1 MKKTSIFM
9 ILLIFMYLLVGCV
22 ELNENPDDISLL
34 YSRSFDNF
42 NDFEQPILVIDNYDS
57 YLSSGYPLDL
67 DENFFNNRILYT
79 YSFEHYCMGTN
90 IFLFNSYKITD
101 DGILVIY
108 YETDNDIL
116 VLDAEG
122 MYAMIF
128 EIDKD
133 LYHSADSL
141 EVREF
146 DNLNE
151 EIELLY
157 SGSYS
162 NYHDFDEPITWI
174 TSHEEYFDS
183 DYPFE
188 LDEAYF
194 DNYSLYT
201 YSFVHSDLGRN
212 IFLYDNFLL
221 VDNTLFIT
229 CVINNELIVSPAFG
243 SYALVFAIPKGLI
256 NNNVEVLVAPNGSK
270 DLIFDELTEVRSV
283 STSQLLYFEL
293 METQLFSINFN
304 REGTWSIT
312 AITGRLFNIS
322 NNQEI
327 SMSMFSGLYGYQA
340 TLEPG
345 EYIFILDIRNNEYS
359 NESFY
364 IFDYN
369 AILFNED

>member
-1 MKKTSIFM
+1 M
-9 ILLIFMYLLVGCV
+9 ILLLPLHVIF
-22 ELNENPDDISLL
+22 
-34 YSRSFDNF
+34 
-42 NDFEQPILVIDNYDS
+42 
-57 YLSSGYPLDL
+57 
-67 DENFFNNRILYT
+67 
-79 YSFEHYCMGTN
+79 
-90 IFLFNSYKITD
+90 IFLSMVFIIIYFIIEMSRIPVEFIKSTIEEHKDDHPAPQVVVYLVSYPTKFLFDLLTSF
-101 DGILVIY
+101 GIV
-108 YETDNDIL
+108 
-116 VLDAEG
+116 
-122 MYAMIF
+122 
-128 EIDKD
+128 
-133 LYHSADSL
+133 
-141 EVREF
+141 
-146 DNLNE
+146 
-151 EIELLY
+151 
-157 SGSYS
+157 
-162 NYHDFDEPITWI
+162 
-174 TSHEEYFDS
+174 
-183 DYPFE
+183 
-188 LDEAYF
+188 
-194 DNYSLYT
+194 
-201 YSFVHSDLGRN
+201 
-212 IFLYDNFLL
+212 FLAWVFLL

-256 NNNVEVLVAPNGSK
+256 NNDVEVLVSSNGSK
-270 DLIFDELTEVRSV
+270 DLIYDELTEVRSV

-345 EYIFILDIRNNEYS
+345 EYVFILIIHNNEYS

>member
-1 MKKTSIFM
+1 MKKISIFM
-9 ILLIFMYLLVGCV
+9 ILHIFVYFLVGCV

-34 YSRSFDNF
+34 YSRSFENF
-42 NDFEQPILVIDNYDS
+42 NDFEQPILVVDHYDS

-67 DENFFNNRILYT
+67 DEDFFNNRILYT

-90 IFLFNSYKITD
+90 IFLFNSYEITD

-108 YETDNDIL
+108 YEIDNDIL

-133 LYHSADSL
+133 LYHSVDSL

-146 DNLNE
+146 DSSNE

-174 TSHEEYFDS
+174 TSYEAYLDS

-188 LDEAYF
+188 LDEAF
-194 DNYSLYT
+194 FNNYSLHT
-201 YSFVHSDLGRN
+201 YSFVYSNLGRN
-212 IFLYDNFLL
+212 VFLYDDFLL
-221 VDNTLFIT
+221 VDNSLLIT
-229 CVINNELIVSPAFG
+229 CVINNEVNVSPAFG
-243 SYALVFAIPKGLI
+243 SYALVFAISKGLI
-256 NNNVEVLVAPNGSK
+256 QDNLEVIVTPNGSK
-270 DLIFDELTEVRSV
+270 DMVFDELIEVRSV
-283 STSQLLYFEL
+283 PSYHLLYFEITDVQ
-293 METQLFSINFN
+293 EFGINFN

-312 AITGRLFNIS
+312 AITGRLFNKS

-327 SMSMFSGLYGYQA
+327 SMVMFSGLYGYQA

-345 EYIFILDIRNNEYS
+345 EYVFVLDIRNNEYA

-364 IFDYN
+364 IFYYN
-369 AILFNED
+369 AGLVYSS